1 MRSADT
7 SCAEKQPEF
16 SNNMLEQHK
25 DDARCYDVI
34 GFVDPVRRANY
45 GSRLSHGCAPN
56 AVSVSIAV
64 YASRGHR
71 LHRGGVLPLQLYH
84 WGLAGSSGATP
95 SASSA
100 PPSAMASSSS
110 TRAPSS
116 TPR

>member
-25 DDARCYDVI
+25 DDARGYDVI

-56 AVSVSIAV
+56 AVSVSTGVRGKYNFVV
-64 YASRGHR
+64 YASRDIGYGEE
-71 LHRGGVLPLQLYH
+71 LCFQEQEWCDAVCLCG
-84 WGLAGSSGATP
+84 T
-95 SASSA
+95 
-100 PPSAMASSSS
+100 SS

-116 TPR
+116 TLR